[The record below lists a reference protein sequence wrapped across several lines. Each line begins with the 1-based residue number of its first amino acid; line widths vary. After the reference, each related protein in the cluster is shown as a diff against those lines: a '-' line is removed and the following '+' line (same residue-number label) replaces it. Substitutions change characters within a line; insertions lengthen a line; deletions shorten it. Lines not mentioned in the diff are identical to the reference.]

1 MDEIEINIG
10 GIFEQRRLESMQ
22 QIGETEAVAQDNRDL
37 EELQWR
43 YENLQLTGYDRNI
56 IDDLIFCM
64 RSRSE
69 RVEQLA
75 YYAGASDTLEFIKKK
90 DRFSGP
96 FSTFKYQL
104 LSEQTLHASKGIDY
118 SFGIKSYT
126 SRIIVDT
133 LNNKSWKNSDN

>member
-43 YENLQLTGYDRNI
+43 YENLQLTNNDRSI

-75 YYAGASDTLEFIKKK
+75 YYAGASDTLEFIN
-90 DRFSGP
+90 
-96 FSTFKYQL
+96 Q
-104 LSEQTLHASKGIDY
+104 
-118 SFGIKSYT
+118 
-126 SRIIVDT
+126 
-133 LNNKSWKNSDN
+133 

>member
-10 GIFEQRRLESMQ
+10 GIFEQRRLEYMR
-22 QIGETEAVAQDNRDL
+22 QIGKTEALAQDNRDL

-43 YENLQLTGYDRNI
+43 YENLQLTNNDRSI

-75 YYAGASDTLEFIKKK
+75 YYAGASDTLEFIN
-90 DRFSGP
+90 
-96 FSTFKYQL
+96 Q
-104 LSEQTLHASKGIDY
+104 
-118 SFGIKSYT
+118 
-126 SRIIVDT
+126 
-133 LNNKSWKNSDN
+133 

>member
-22 QIGETEAVAQDNRDL
+22 QIGETEAVAQDDRDL
-37 EELQWR
+37 KELQWR

-75 YYAGASDTLEFIKKK
+75 YYAGASDTLEFIK
-90 DRFSGP
+90 
-96 FSTFKYQL
+96 Q
-104 LSEQTLHASKGIDY
+104 
-118 SFGIKSYT
+118 
-126 SRIIVDT
+126 
-133 LNNKSWKNSDN
+133 

>member
-64 RSRSE
+64 RSRNE

-75 YYAGASDTLEFIKKK
+75 YYAGASDTLEFIK
-90 DRFSGP
+90 
-96 FSTFKYQL
+96 Q
-104 LSEQTLHASKGIDY
+104 
-118 SFGIKSYT
+118 
-126 SRIIVDT
+126 
-133 LNNKSWKNSDN
+133 

>member
-1 MDEIEINIG
+1 MWEVFYKMDEIEINIG

-64 RSRSE
+64 RSRNE

-75 YYAGASDTLEFIKKK
+75 YYAGASDTLEFIKK
-90 DRFSGP
+90 
-96 FSTFKYQL
+96 
-104 LSEQTLHASKGIDY
+104 
-118 SFGIKSYT
+118 
-126 SRIIVDT
+126 
-133 LNNKSWKNSDN
+133 

>member
-1 MDEIEINIG
+1 MWEDFYKMDEIEINIG

-64 RSRSE
+64 RSRNE

-75 YYAGASDTLEFIKKK
+75 YYAGASDTLEFIK
-90 DRFSGP
+90 
-96 FSTFKYQL
+96 Q
-104 LSEQTLHASKGIDY
+104 
-118 SFGIKSYT
+118 
-126 SRIIVDT
+126 
-133 LNNKSWKNSDN
+133 

>member
-10 GIFEQRRLESMQ
+10 GIFEQRRLKSMR
-22 QIGETEAVAQDNRDL
+22 QIGKTKAVVQDDRDL

-75 YYAGASDTLEFIKKK
+75 YYAGASDTLEFIK
-90 DRFSGP
+90 
-96 FSTFKYQL
+96 Q
-104 LSEQTLHASKGIDY
+104 
-118 SFGIKSYT
+118 
-126 SRIIVDT
+126 
-133 LNNKSWKNSDN
+133 

>member
-10 GIFEQRRLESMQ
+10 GIFEQRRLESMW
-22 QIGETEAVAQDNRDL
+22 QIGKTEAVAQDDRDL

-43 YENLQLTGYDRNI
+43 YEILQLTGYDRNI

-75 YYAGASDTLEFIKKK
+75 YYAGASDTLEFIK
-90 DRFSGP
+90 
-96 FSTFKYQL
+96 Q
-104 LSEQTLHASKGIDY
+104 
-118 SFGIKSYT
+118 
-126 SRIIVDT
+126 
-133 LNNKSWKNSDN
+133 

>member
-64 RSRSE
+64 RSRNE

-75 YYAGASDTLEFIKKK
+75 YYAGASYTLEFIK
-90 DRFSGP
+90 
-96 FSTFKYQL
+96 Q
-104 LSEQTLHASKGIDY
+104 
-118 SFGIKSYT
+118 
-126 SRIIVDT
+126 
-133 LNNKSWKNSDN
+133 

>member
-22 QIGETEAVAQDNRDL
+22 QIGKTEAVAQDNRDL

-43 YENLQLTGYDRNI
+43 YENLQLTNNDRSI

-75 YYAGASDTLEFIKKK
+75 YYAGASDTLEFIN
-90 DRFSGP
+90 
-96 FSTFKYQL
+96 Q
-104 LSEQTLHASKGIDY
+104 
-118 SFGIKSYT
+118 
-126 SRIIVDT
+126 
-133 LNNKSWKNSDN
+133 

>member
-75 YYAGASDTLEFIKKK
+75 YYAGASDTLEFIK
-90 DRFSGP
+90 
-96 FSTFKYQL
+96 Q
-104 LSEQTLHASKGIDY
+104 
-118 SFGIKSYT
+118 
-126 SRIIVDT
+126 
-133 LNNKSWKNSDN
+133 

>member
-1 MDEIEINIG
+1 MDEIVNIG

-64 RSRSE
+64 RSRNE

-75 YYAGASDTLEFIKKK
+75 YYAGASDTLEFIKK
-90 DRFSGP
+90 
-96 FSTFKYQL
+96 
-104 LSEQTLHASKGIDY
+104 
-118 SFGIKSYT
+118 
-126 SRIIVDT
+126 
-133 LNNKSWKNSDN
+133 

>member
-43 YENLQLTGYDRNI
+43 YENLQLTNNDRSI

-75 YYAGASDTLEFIKKK
+75 YYAGASDTLEFIKK
-90 DRFSGP
+90 
-96 FSTFKYQL
+96 
-104 LSEQTLHASKGIDY
+104 
-118 SFGIKSYT
+118 
-126 SRIIVDT
+126 
-133 LNNKSWKNSDN
+133 

>member
-10 GIFEQRRLESMQ
+10 GIFEQRRLESMR
-22 QIGETEAVAQDNRDL
+22 QIGKTEAVAQDNRDL

-43 YENLQLTGYDRNI
+43 YENQQLTNNDRSI

-75 YYAGASDTLEFIKKK
+75 YYAGASDTLEFINQQ
-90 DRFSGP
+90 DRFSGSV
-96 FSTFKYQL
+96 STFKRQL
-104 LSEQTLHASKGIDY
+104 LGE
-118 SFGIKSYT
+118 
-126 SRIIVDT
+126 
-133 LNNKSWKNSDN
+133 

>member
-43 YENLQLTGYDRNI
+43 YENLQITGYDRNI

-64 RSRSE
+64 RSRNE

-75 YYAGASDTLEFIKKK
+75 YYAGASDTLEFIK
-90 DRFSGP
+90 
-96 FSTFKYQL
+96 Q
-104 LSEQTLHASKGIDY
+104 
-118 SFGIKSYT
+118 
-126 SRIIVDT
+126 
-133 LNNKSWKNSDN
+133 

>member
-64 RSRSE
+64 RSRNE

-75 YYAGASDTLEFIKKK
+75 YYAGASDTLEFIKK
-90 DRFSGP
+90 
-96 FSTFKYQL
+96 
-104 LSEQTLHASKGIDY
+104 
-118 SFGIKSYT
+118 
-126 SRIIVDT
+126 
-133 LNNKSWKNSDN
+133 

>member
-1 MDEIEINIG
+1 MWEDFYKMDEIVNIG

-64 RSRSE
+64 RSRNE

-75 YYAGASDTLEFIKKK
+75 YYAGASDTLEFIKK
-90 DRFSGP
+90 
-96 FSTFKYQL
+96 
-104 LSEQTLHASKGIDY
+104 
-118 SFGIKSYT
+118 
-126 SRIIVDT
+126 
-133 LNNKSWKNSDN
+133 